1 MAVCRF
7 GRAIAWIA
15 SIMLCASAG
24 LAADRPFLD
33 VTQTVKE
40 IVGACA
46 IESMDKL
53 EKALS
58 SKLEEFLGHSI
69 ELKAAKSVA
78 LTELFAQLPTDV
90 HDTLERDK
98 DPRAR
103 QLFFSV
109 YFKCIRDQTSLK
121 LKSLNIP
128 LE

>member
-1 MAVCRF
+1 MMAAIHPARF
-7 GRAIAWIA
+7 IAAIAL
-15 SIMLCASAG
+15 LCAFAG
-24 LAADRPFLD
+24 LAADRPLIG
-33 VTQTVKE
+33 VTQIVKE

-46 IESMDKL
+46 IEPMDKL
-53 EKALS
+53 ETALS

-69 ELKAAKSVA
+69 EMNAAKSVA
-78 LTELFAQLPTDV
+78 LTELFAQMPTDV
-90 HDTLERDK
+90 QDTLERDK

-109 YFKCIRDQTSLK
+109 YFKCVRDQTSLK